1 MSTGQAVG
9 PKEGAVTGVFAWFWG
24 RYQVGM
30 LGIRAD
36 DVRAGVDDIFGDSEV
51 FQVYEK
57 EKEKHKGGT
66 RLCLL
71 SM

>member
-1 MSTGQAVG
+1 
-9 PKEGAVTGVFAWFWG
+9 
-24 RYQVGM
+24 M

-36 DVRAGVDDIFGDSEV
+36 NVRAGVDDIVGDSEV

-57 EKEKHKGGT
+57 EKEKHEGGT